1 MYHAI
6 VGRIVRAGFDRL
18 SAGDYSAALAGAAP
32 NVHHVFAGDHPLG
45 GERHSRDAFRQWFE
59 RLFRLFPA
67 LRFQIREVVVK
78 GWPWRTVVAVEWE
91 AHVTP
96 AVGPEYV
103 NQAAHIIH
111 IRLGRADSTSGHLI
125 RPRIEGL
132 LSVSGARRVGPTRS
146 RAGSLPSKRLLTHRL
161 MKSCAVSC
169 PQSTFTTAHTA
180 TVRRGRCSRCTAPL
194 RTRP

>member
-111 IRLGRADSTSGHLI
+111 IRWGRSVYVHAYENSQAVADACRHMAANG
-125 RPRIEGL
+125 IEE
-132 LSVSGARRVGPTRS
+132 A
-146 RAGSLPSKRLLTHRL
+146 A
-161 MKSCAVSC
+161 A
-169 PQSTFTTAHTA
+169 
-180 TVRRGRCSRCTAPL
+180 API
-194 RTRP
+194 TDAA